1 MPSFDC
7 LVLSNC
13 DSSLDYTLQE
23 FLLNLLHNHPQIE
36 QLILPPFFHIKHP
49 VQWQLTVLTE
59 LHQVRKGR
67 LPFDQPQDDYLAAVG
82 VSS

>member
-7 LVLSNC
+7 LILPALNC
-13 DSSLDYTLQE
+13 PLDYTLQE

-67 LPFDQPQDDYLAAVG
+67 LPFDQPQDDDLAAMRVG
-82 VSS
+82 S